1 MNAGGESPTQQEGP
15 GPSPLK
21 VFFKLGV
28 TFGAC
33 MSVENKRRII
43 RVCETSGIEYNQAL
57 ILRDKHEE
65 DAHGERI
72 GRVELPLPE
81 HSSKLIDICPRRR
94 RREAACSV

>member
-1 MNAGGESPTQQEGP
+1 
-15 GPSPLK
+15 
-21 VFFKLGV
+21 
-28 TFGAC
+28 